1 MDLSTSIRTVYFKKY
16 ADFKGRAS
24 RSEYWWAMGSYYA
37 IFSVILLFGNLMYP
51 ENECVFYCAVYTGP
65 QAIFDLFNLIVL
77 IPFTAL
83 VYRRFH
89 DINKSWWWIWVWVP
103 TYVIWFV
110 VTMVAMFL
118 EVPTD
123 MLMDETISPY
133 AFFPFLFNN
142 NAFIISLISW
152 VLPMLYVVFYLPL
165 KKGDK
170 EANRFGEP
178 PID

>member
-1 MDLSTSIRTVYFKKY
+1 MDLSTSIRTVYYKKY

-51 ENECVFYCAVYTGP
+51 ENECVFLCAEYTGP

-77 IPFTAL
+77 IPFIAVTF
-83 VYRRFH
+83 RRLH
-89 DINKSWWWIWVWVP
+89 DINMSGWWFWIWIP
-103 TYVIWFV
+103 TYIIFFIVAIYAVFV
-110 VTMVAMFL
+110 
-118 EVPTD
+118 EVPFD
-123 MLMDETISPY
+123 KLMDETIHPN
-133 AFFPFLFNN
+133 AFVPLLFNN